1 MDEVV
6 PTGSS
11 KKEPNSEKSQILPF
25 ADAPSIG
32 EYSLINT
39 KIIWAKKKKT
49 LTNRFLVRA
58 HQKDS
63 YFESVLRTKIQ
74 DTIQIFT
81 GQRFI
86 HTHPE
91 EITVFGKFLYL
102 ALTTLLGS
110 RTLGEEYTDLLYV
123 SRNGRKIPKVIQRL
137 GFILSYAILPY
148 FLSRFLRRHFKN
160 NEDDEKKI
168 GEVSWR
174 SKLAN
179 ISYSSVMDSLINCHL
194 AIFYLT
200 GSYYQLSKRV
210 FGLRYA
216 FGHRVDKQ
224 KEGGSNGG
232 YELLGGIIFAQMF
245 FKSLGKLN
253 EFFTVKKEKQSEKK
267 DPDLSDSQIL
277 TQVPESKDHDNI
289 DLSNPKL
296 LRYIPENSRK
306 CMLCLSY
313 MINPSCAPCGHVF
326 CWSCISDWSREHPEC
341 PLCRQALT
349 EQTLLPLH

>member
-1 MDEVV
+1 M
-6 PTGSS
+6 
-11 KKEPNSEKSQILPF
+11 
-25 ADAPSIG
+25 
-32 EYSLINT
+32 
-39 KIIWAKKKKT
+39 
-49 LTNRFLVRA
+49 
-58 HQKDS
+58 
-63 YFESVLRTKIQ
+63 
-74 DTIQIFT
+74 
-81 GQRFI
+81 
-86 HTHPE
+86 
-91 EITVFGKFLYL
+91 
-102 ALTTLLGS
+102 TTLLGS

-148 FLSRFLRRHFKN
+148 FLSRFLRRHFKH

-179 ISYSSVMDSLINCHL
+179 ISYSSVMDLLINCHL

-267 DPDLSDSQIL
+267 DPDLSGSQIL

>member
-1 MDEVV
+1 M
-6 PTGSS
+6 T
-11 KKEPNSEKSQILPF
+11 
-25 ADAPSIG
+25 
-32 EYSLINT
+32 T
-39 KIIWAKKKKT
+39 T
-49 LTNRFLVRA
+49 LVRA

-63 YFESVLRTKIQ
+63 YFESILRGKIQ
-74 DTIQIFT
+74 DAIQIIT

-91 EITVFGKFLYL
+91 EITVFAKFLYL

-110 RTLGEEYTDLLYV
+110 RTLGEEYTDLIYV
-123 SRNGRKIPKVIQRL
+123 SKNGRQIPKLLRRL
-137 GFILSYAILPY
+137 GFIVSYAIVPY
-148 FLSRFLRRHFKN
+148 YVSRFLRRQFSE
-160 NEDDEKKI
+160 NEE
-168 GEVSWR
+168 ENSWR
-174 SKLAN
+174 SKLSK

-194 AIFYLT
+194 AVFYLT

-216 FGHRVDKQ
+216 FGHRVNKQ
-224 KEGGSNGG
+224 EEVSNGG
-232 YELLGGIIFAQMF
+232 YELLGGIIFAQIF
-245 FKSLGKLN
+245 FKSLGKIN
-253 EFFTVKKEKQSEKK
+253 EFFSVKDNGESEKNLDLLGSQILTGVPEPK
-267 DPDLSDSQIL
+267 DDQDIDLSDS
-277 TQVPESKDHDNI
+277 
-289 DLSNPKL
+289 KL
-296 LRYIPENSRK
+296 LQYIPEASRK